1 MKLYKYRPFNIWAL
15 DIIVNNELYLAYPK
29 ELNDPM
35 DCAIL
40 IDEKREELPTA
51 ICSLSKKNNDYLMW
65 SYYADGHK
73 GLCLKLNCNNLI
85 ETIDKENRKISQ
97 RKTIYMEKV
106 TYYSEA
112 EYRKTVNSMRT
123 ERGDIVI
130 DKKNTLL
137 KIKTTNFKHEK
148 EIRLITKSF
157 DIKNKLKVNELV
169 EAVYLGLNMPPNQIK
184 LIQNIVFMINK
195 TSNRDI
201 CIYRAKDINKKNQ
214 IKFIKIEKTS

>member
-97 RKTIYMEKV
+97 R
-106 TYYSEA
+106 
-112 EYRKTVNSMRT
+112 
-123 ERGDIVI
+123 
-130 DKKNTLL
+130 
-137 KIKTTNFKHEK
+137 
-148 EIRLITKSF
+148 
-157 DIKNKLKVNELV
+157 
-169 EAVYLGLNMPPNQIK
+169 
-184 LIQNIVFMINK
+184 
-195 TSNRDI
+195 
-201 CIYRAKDINKKNQ
+201 
-214 IKFIKIEKTS
+214 